1 MIWCS
6 ENMRINYPYGSKERL
21 FEMIKKVSPINE
33 EVLPEEKKNEII
45 NKFIEETCGY
55 LGIPND
61 KIEIS
66 YNSKEAQE
74 MASFGKNTPA
84 TGIIRVIAANRN
96 LADVLRTLAHELVH
110 RKQEKEGKLYNDAGD
125 DGSNIENEANAEAA
139 IIMRKFGKANPI
151 IFE

>member
-1 MIWCS
+1 
-6 ENMRINYPYGSKERL
+6 MRISHPYGSKERL
-21 FEMIKKVSPINE
+21 FEMVRKVNRLNE
-33 EVLPEEKKNEII
+33 DVLPKEKKNEII

-66 YNSKEAQE
+66 YDPTEARD
-74 MASFGKNTPA
+74 MASFGKHTPD
-84 TGIIRVIAANRN
+84 TGIIRVVATNRN

-110 RKQEKEGKLYNDAGD
+110 RKQEKEGKLYHGAGD
-125 DGSNIENEANAEAA
+125 DGTDIENEANAEAA
-139 IIMRKFGKANPI
+139 VIMRRFGKANPI